1 MYLKQYNSLH
11 LLNHKSED
19 PTSCYTNVELSF
31 IRLKEQ
37 HIKGDHIMTFKKTL
51 AILSGCILVA
61 GGILLLRHA
70 GLVTGGTAGLT
81 LSLAYLFNAP
91 FSLLFFLVNI
101 PFYVFS
107 LIRMGITFTVVTAL
121 SVTTLSLLTA
131 VDTYLPAFTIPMF
144 AGAVF
149 GGLLIGLGLTILF
162 KNQASLGGANI
173 LALFLQ
179 KKAGFDPG
187 KTNFIFDAAV
197 VLLSFYVI
205 GFIPGMF
212 SIFSIIIISKVISV
226 FKDSFVIKD
235 KSVVLNKQR
244 SFEVRG

>member
-1 MYLKQYNSLH
+1 
-11 LLNHKSED
+11 
-19 PTSCYTNVELSF
+19 
-31 IRLKEQ
+31 
-37 HIKGDHIMTFKKTL
+37 MTFKKIL
-51 AILSGCILVA
+51 AIFCGCLLVA
-61 GGILLLRHA
+61 GGVLLLRHA

-101 PFYVFS
+101 PFYIFS
-107 LIRMGITFTVVTAL
+107 LMRMGITFTVVTAL

-131 VDTYLPAFTIPMF
+131 VDSYLPAFTIPMF
-144 AGAVF
+144 SGAVF

-179 KKAGFDPG
+179 KKTGLDPG
-187 KTNFIFDAAV
+187 KTNFVFDATV

-205 GFIPGMF
+205 GLIPGLF

-226 FKDSFVIKD
+226 FKDSFVK
-235 KSVVLNKQR
+235 KEKAVTLKKQPA
-244 SFEVRG
+244 SAS